1 MSIMES
7 MRSGSESASMQI
19 VVAMAVVAFM
29 FWGVGPQGDTTAAVV
44 TVNGEQIMDT
54 EFRRAYSNEER
65 YREDAYGR
73 VLSDPEKEQLRNQVK
88 DQLVERE
95 VIRQQ
100 AEGLGLVV
108 SDSEVARQVA
118 DIPAFQD
125 DDGVLDIDLYARYL
139 KRIGY
144 TRSGFEE
151 RRRDDLLRLKLR
163 QLIYMGATVSEPVV
177 RDSYVEAN
185 TKLDLQTVRVRP
197 TMFYSKIE
205 VSEEDVTA
213 WLADNAEKAKEIY
226 DRDFERLYN
235 HPEEVQVSLIQL
247 AISNDGQGAAELLPR
262 MRDIKKAAEEGG
274 DFTALAK
281 KWSEDRSAA
290 KGGDLGMRP
299 LSRFDGDEI
308 DALRDL
314 EIGAVSK
321 VLPSESEIKLFRL
334 DGRKEASVELLED
347 VQRDI
352 ATQALKEERAP
363 AMAAELAEEQVLKQ
377 WREAGGVPNALLEEA
392 GLVATGTGL
401 ISAKGTGG
409 PFEPPAEMLKAASAA
424 EVGAVLDDVYEAD
437 GVLWLGSLSQ
447 RVEADME
454 QYERE
459 KDQIR
464 ESALAE
470 RRSRFFQAWIS
481 DAVEKADI
489 Q

>member
-7 MRSGSESASMQI
+7 MRAGSESASMQI

-44 TVNGEQIMDT
+44 VVNGKQIMDT

-73 VLSDPEKEQLRNQVK
+73 VLSDPEKEQLREQVK
-88 DQLVERE
+88 GQLVERE

-108 SDSEVARQVA
+108 SDGEVARQLA
-118 DIPAFQD
+118 EIPAFQD

-151 RRRDDLLRLKLR
+151 RRRDDLLRSKLR
-163 QLIYMGATVSEPVV
+163 QLIYMGATISEPVV

-197 TMFYSKIE
+197 TMFYDKIE
-205 VSEEDVTA
+205 VLDEDVSS
-213 WLADNAEKAKEIY
+213 WLADNADKAKEIY

-235 HPEEVQVSLIQL
+235 HPEEVQVSLIRL
-247 AISNDGQGAAELLPR
+247 PISTDGEGAAELLPR
-262 MRDIKKAAEEGG
+262 MREIKTAADEGG
-274 DFTALAK
+274 DFGELVK
-281 KWSEDRSAA
+281 KWSEDRSVAN
-290 KGGDLGMRP
+290 GGDLGMRP
-299 LSRFDGDEI
+299 LSRFDSDEI

-314 EIGAVSK
+314 EIGEISK
-321 VLPSESEIKLFRL
+321 VLPSESEVKLFRL

-347 VQRDI
+347 VQRVI

-363 AMAAELAEEQVLKQ
+363 AMAADLAEEQVLKQ
-377 WREAGGVPNALLEEA
+377 WRETGEVPTALLEEA

-401 ISAKGTGG
+401 ISAKSTGG
-409 PFEPPAEMLKAASAA
+409 PFEPPVEMLKDASTADIG
-424 EVGAVLDDVYEAD
+424 EVLEQVYELD

-447 RVEADME
+447 RVDADME

-459 KDQIR
+459 KEQIR
-464 ESALAE
+464 ELALAE

-481 DAVEKADI
+481 DAVQQANI